1 MFKSKYYILKLIKT
15 AGGKVGGRKRLQKL
29 THIMK
34 ILGFPVPIDF
44 IYHRYGPYSPELSA
58 TISDLNALGLLK
70 ENYKNQIYEYEIT
83 REGKGFLRLLEKKN
97 LIGKYVVP
105 KKLNKAAGFISQ
117 QDPSLLELAST
128 IMFLMEYGE
137 SYKDACKEAL
147 KLKPHLLGYSANAKD
162 FIHNLEGKR

>member
-1 MFKSKYYILKLIKT
+1 MFKSKYYILKLIET

-29 THIMK
+29 TYIMK
-34 ILGFPVPIDF
+34 NLGFPVPVDF

-70 ENYKNQIYEYEIT
+70 ENHKNQIYEYEIT

-97 LIGKYVVP
+97 LIKKYAVP
-105 KKLNKAAGFISQ
+105 KKLNKAVGFISQ

-128 IMFLMEYGE
+128 VIFLREYGE
-137 SYKDACKEAL
+137 SYKDACDEAL
-147 KLKPHLLGYSANAKD
+147 KLKPHLSDYLANAKD
-162 FIHNLEGKR
+162 FIHNLEEK